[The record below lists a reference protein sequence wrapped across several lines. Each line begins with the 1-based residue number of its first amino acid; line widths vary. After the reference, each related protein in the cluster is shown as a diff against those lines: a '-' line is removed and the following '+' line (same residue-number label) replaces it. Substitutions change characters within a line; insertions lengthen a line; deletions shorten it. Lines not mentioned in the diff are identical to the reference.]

1 MPNPEIKII
10 YTTTFDIHI
19 QNKPGDFE
27 QKLGNT
33 MELRKKHNWMTTEVD
48 WKGRLAGKRGEEE
61 GKKGE
66 RREHRMVVTDMIKF
80 TNIHFGI
87 IGDSTQ

>member
-48 WKGRLAGKRGEEE
+48 WKGRLAGKRWRGRR
-61 GKKGE
+61 KE
-66 RREHRMVVTDMIKF
+66 RREKRAQ
-80 TNIHFGI
+80 NG
-87 IGDSTQ
+87 SN